1 MASQNS
7 FVELVNKILENKLDE
22 LEKVYDKD
30 YVLIEMDDSYGDK
43 RVSVIESTGLLY
55 MQYRGVITQ
64 DDSFV
69 RLITGQEYYFRNDV
83 SENLRHEERYQ
94 ERIDYLRTLAGN
106 KYIDIHKEKH
116 Y

>member
-1 MASQNS
+1 MASQIS
-7 FVELVNKILENKLDE
+7 LADLVDQILENKLDE

-30 YVLIEMDDSYGDK
+30 YVLIEMDDSYGDE

-69 RLITGQEYYFRNDV
+69 RLITGQECYFRNDGSV
-83 SENLRHEERYQ
+83 NLSHEECYQ